1 MHPSDSV
8 STFQDSLATAG
19 MTVDELTPAA
29 ALAQMAVF
37 YLDVRAEKCIM
48 DEEGDVLV
56 FQWGVNEQEPEP
68 TFQLEFSRHFIE
80 PGDEDEDGMSQM
92 SLILH
97 YAITPALEELEPG
110 VYECSSP
117 TDLMEFEKTILASPA
132 YQAITGL
139 KPQETTLDWF
149 LV

>member
-8 STFQDSLATAG
+8 STFQDSLAAAG
-19 MTVDELTPAA
+19 TTLEELTPAA
-29 ALAQMAVF
+29 ALSQMAVF
-37 YLDVRAEKCIM
+37 YLDVRAERCIM

-56 FQWGVNEQEPEP
+56 FQWGVNDQEPEP
-68 TFQLEFSRHFIE
+68 TFQLEFARHFIE

-97 YAITPALEELEPG
+97 YTPTPALLALEPG
-110 VYECSSP
+110 VHECSSP
-117 TDLMEFEKTILASPA
+117 TDLMEFEKAVLASSA
-132 YQAITGL
+132 YQAVAEL

>member
-1 MHPSDSV
+1 MHPADSV
-8 STFQDSLATAG
+8 STFQAALTAAG
-19 MTVDELTPAA
+19 MTLADLTPAA

-37 YLDVRAEKCIM
+37 YLDVRADKCIL
-48 DEEGDVLV
+48 DEAGDSLV

-68 TFQLEFSRHFIE
+68 TFQLEFARHFIE
-80 PGDEDEDGMSQM
+80 PGNEDEDGMSEM

-97 YAITPALEELEPG
+97 YAPTPALRALETG
-110 VYECSSP
+110 VHECSLP

-132 YQAITGL
+132 YQAVAAL

-149 LV
+149 LL